1 MAAQA
6 FNAIGQTLWFSLALG
21 NFIARLLDSA
31 KFALVSIYLA
41 CSGLR
46 LLPLKQGGLK
56 SQVQHLERPAVSAT
70 DGRTAQQA
78 IDCAKVT

>member
-56 SQVQHLERPAVSAT
+56 SQVQHLERPAVREPLNNAPQMRDTICSE
-70 DGRTAQQA
+70 
-78 IDCAKVT
+78 